1 MQFWNWFIRNISN
14 IFGLLGIILTI
25 YFGVFY
31 APSWLDDLQNEKLR
45 NAETEIQKSVKEL
58 VYSDSIIKIDEIKS
72 LIKAKELSINKKFP
86 LTISDILTKTQE
98 SFMEDKF
105 LPLSKRQELLAKI
118 EKIKSKLPK
127 PIIPQNKKD
136 KAESKSWLSPLSII
150 IALLSV
156 VLSSLGVIGSFLK
169 FKSEKEK
176 QEEIN
181 NDIQEATSE
190 INIKTYG
197 NSFEERI
204 KEILSDI
211 PDLKIIHNELS
222 FDRGVDIEFE
232 YNNKRYYV
240 EVKYLTKSKVGLN
253 SILRFLQYMENK
265 SGDGWFIYNTSLTM
279 MVKNEIAKYRK
290 LNKNNVKF
298 IKLVGPED
306 LKVHIN
312 DLLGIKNITA
322 GNSGYQL

>member
-1 MQFWNWFIRNISN
+1 MQFWNWFIKNISN
-14 IFGLLGIILTI
+14 IFGVIGIILTI

-31 APSWLDDLQNEKLR
+31 APSWLEELQNEKLR

-86 LTISDILTKTQE
+86 LTITDILTKTQE

-118 EKIKSKLPK
+118 EKVKSKLPK
-127 PIIPQNKKD
+127 PIFSKNKKD
-136 KAESKSWLSPLSII
+136 KAENIAWLSPLSILI
-150 IALLSV
+150 ILLSI

-169 FKSEKEK
+169 FMSEKEK

-190 INIKTYG
+190 INIKTFG
-197 NSFEERI
+197 NNFEEKIR
-204 KEILSDI
+204 EILSNI
-211 PDLKIIHNELS
+211 PNLEIGYEELS
-222 FDRGVDIEFE
+222 FDRGADIEFV

-240 EVKYLTKSKVGLN
+240 EIKYLTKSKVGL
-253 SILRFLQYMENK
+253 SSVLRFLQYMENK
-265 SGDGWFIYNTSLTM
+265 NGDGWFIYNTSLTL
-279 MVKNEIAKYRK
+279 MVKNEIDKSLK
-290 LNKNNVKF
+290 LNKNNIKF
-298 IKLVGPED
+298 IKLSNPEE
-306 LKVHIN
+306 LKIQLN

-322 GNSGYQL
+322 GNS